1 MRRSDEMTSPSIS
14 SSSVQATGPTGPA
27 VPGRRSVGII
37 IVALMALCLLF
48 IAGYVQKLGEKAAVE
63 AQIVA
68 MEQQIEQAKVRSA
81 ILGKELA
88 QVHDDADVAAVARY
102 ALNMVQ
108 EGDQLIAIVDAP
120 AVGGSC
126 CVAPRQHTCARKSPN
141 WQRWLDLLFPT
152 N

>member
-1 MRRSDEMTSPSIS
+1 M
-14 SSSVQATGPTGPA
+14 
-27 VPGRRSVGII
+27 
-37 IVALMALCLLF
+37 ALMALCLLF

-88 QVHDDADVAAVARY
+88 QVHDDAHVAAVARD

-120 AVGGSC
+120 AAEGPAASPPGSIR
-126 CVAPRQHTCARKSPN
+126 VPVNTEPN